1 MCVGFLINPLAMW
14 FGRPNLA
21 LLVALFAI
29 PAQAE
34 EASAHGVRLSFVR
47 AENASGCIPLTAL
60 EREITRRMGRD
71 PFVGSPRQWIEGVA
85 TRKGNYYEI
94 QLFERDA
101 AGRTVGSRRLGEA
114 TADCRKLDDAI
125 ELAVAL
131 IIDPAARLAP
141 FVAPETSAG
150 ATGTPGLQAPTS
162 APGPSDTPQA
172 SASLTRAAAPTLPN
186 PNIRDESALPK
197 GTATPVS
204 ETQPH
209 DAQSDRSAMNPA
221 PPNAASLPA
230 TTRQLNAKPGQG
242 DETQRQPNAAREHT
256 DASTSRAV
264 PSETT
269 PVARDGTNQQNSRDS
284 HTTFTT
290 ADAVLVS
297 GVLPNPAFGVELGV
311 RVGLERT
318 QRWSLRLATLFL
330 PEQRDT
336 SGGGDFSYGLTA
348 LELGACINTHAQR
361 LVGFGCVSPGMGA
374 VHAVVN
380 SPEPFEPGDR
390 LWFAVR
396 LEAGLALQVAGPVW
410 LEARAFDLVA
420 PLRWQ
425 FRVKTD
431 RGPQEVFRQDAFMPG
446 GALGL
451 GVKFD

>member
-1 MCVGFLINPLAMW
+1 MW
-14 FGRPNLA
+14 FGRLNVA
-21 LLVALFAI
+21 LVAVLAAI
-29 PAQAE
+29 PARAE
-34 EASAHGVRLSFVR
+34 QGSAHGVRLSFVR
-47 AENASGCIPLTAL
+47 AENASGCIPLTVL
-60 EREITRRMGRD
+60 ERELTRRMGRD

-85 TRKGNYYEI
+85 TRKGSYYEI

-101 AGRTVGSRRLGEA
+101 AGHTVGSRRLGEA
-114 TADCRKLDDAI
+114 TTDCRKLDDAI

-131 IIDPAARLAP
+131 IIDPTARLAP
-141 FVAPETSAG
+141 LAAPEASAG
-150 ATGTPGLQAPTS
+150 AAGTPGVQLPTS
-162 APGPSDTPQA
+162 APSPSEAAQA
-172 SASLTRAAAPTLPN
+172 SAPLSRAASSTLPT
-186 PNIRDESALPK
+186 PNVRDEDASPK
-197 GTATPVS
+197 GAATPVNEVAS
-204 ETQPH
+204 H
-209 DAQSDRSAMNPA
+209 DARNERSASNA
-221 PPNAASLPA
+221 VPPNAASLHGG
-230 TTRQLNAKPGQG
+230 TRQPDAAPKQG
-242 DETQRQPNAAREHT
+242 DETQRQPNTARERT
-256 DASTSRAV
+256 ETSTSRAV
-264 PSETT
+264 PSEAM
-269 PVARDGTNQQNSRDS
+269 PVARDGTNQQNSKGS

-290 ADAVLVS
+290 AHAVLVS

-318 QRWSLRLATLFL
+318 QRWSLRLSSLFL

-336 SGGGDFSYGLTA
+336 SGDGDFSYGLTA
-348 LELGACINTHAQR
+348 LEVGACVNSYAQR
-361 LVGFGCVSPGMGA
+361 LVGFGCISPGMGA

-380 SPEPFEPGDR
+380 APEPFEPGDR

-420 PLRWQ
+420 PFRWQ